1 MEINQTVNEVAIQK
15 FLQQSERKREYN
27 KAYYQNKVKPKKEIQ
42 KHDLEYFRDRCAQL
56 ELELYQ
62 YQNSQMQESPMI
74 QHLERQNARLVNE
87 NNELTQQISN
97 VAQDNSNLRKLLDA
111 ARQRIYELMMK
122 KSADILPPLQG
133 LSL

>member
-1 MEINQTVNEVAIQK
+1 MELNQTVNDVAIQK
-15 FLQQSERKREYN
+15 FIQQSERKREYN
-27 KAYYQNKVKPKKEIQ
+27 KAYYQNRVKPKKEIQ

-62 YQNSQMQESPMI
+62 YQNNQIQQSPMI
-74 QHLERQNARLVNE
+74 EHLERQNARITNE

-111 ARQRIYELMMK
+111 SRQRVYELMMK

-133 LSL
+133 MSL